1 MECPIDLRE
10 LTSHGRSLGPGNG
23 RIVSRIFKYRHFSMQ
38 VRRRFRRNESSSG
51 DDDSDVSSR
60 DEFSSALV
68 NEAVASRGMRNAQKI
83 RSSAALGKHDVKI
96 TRRRVMPKSNDGEDD
111 FWEQIQLIRH
121 EFSMKNLAENVKEKG
136 EGESINQ
143 KR

>member
-23 RIVSRIFKYRHFSMQ
+23 RIVSRIFKSMHYFMQ
-38 VRRRFRRNESSSG
+38 VRRRFRRNESLSG
-51 DDDSDVSSR
+51 DDDFDVSSR
-60 DEFSSALV
+60 DEFLSGLV
-68 NEAVASRGMRNAQKI
+68 NEAMASRGMRNAQKI
-83 RSSAALGKHDVKI
+83 RSSAALGKHDVEI

-111 FWEQIQLIRH
+111 FWKKIQLIRH

>member
-1 MECPIDLRE
+1 
-10 LTSHGRSLGPGNG
+10 
-23 RIVSRIFKYRHFSMQ
+23 MQ

-60 DEFSSALV
+60 DEFSSGLV
-68 NEAVASRGMRNAQKI
+68 NEAVASRGIRNAQKI

-111 FWEQIQLIRH
+111 FWEKIQLIRH

-136 EGESINQ
+136 EGESINK
-143 KR
+143 KRKTIWLTIHFVYVKLVMNFLENEGGICDTY